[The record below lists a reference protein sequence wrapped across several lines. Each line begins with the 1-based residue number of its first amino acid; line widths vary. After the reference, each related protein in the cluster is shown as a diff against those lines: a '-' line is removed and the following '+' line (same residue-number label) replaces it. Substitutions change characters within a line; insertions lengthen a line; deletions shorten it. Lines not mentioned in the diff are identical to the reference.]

1 MKSHEIRA
9 LVDMFFHVVRTS
21 SLCTSWQWSP
31 TRAWAQGV
39 SLVMFGFLCVFWGFK
54 SSTTPTCAR
63 THERKVRLLR
73 VNDLVVETKV
83 NKTLPVPNCCLRR
96 FLVASEHQIKHWF
109 MAFFQSHRKKQ
120 LLLLVCIEITKSQEL
135 GNAELSG
142 IYPFV
147 HLLELCCYIRTEQ
160 SGEGCCGAVADHVMI
175 SIVNQ
180 VKKSTS
186 SSFVTTPGRQTCVQR
201 TPSSPETT

>member
-1 MKSHEIRA
+1 MLSEPQAFAHP
-9 LVDMFFHVVRTS
+9 DSDHQHVLGHRECHLWCSASCVSSGDLKAAPRQPVLELTS
-21 SLCTSWQWSP
+21 
-31 TRAWAQGV
+31 AK
-39 SLVMFGFLCVFWGFK
+39 WGF
-54 SSTTPTCAR
+54 SGWMIWSWRPRSTKLYLSQT
-63 THERKVRLLR
+63 
-73 VNDLVVETKV
+73 VVKKEKIFGGFWAPNQALIHGVLSVTSKETTTTV
-83 NKTLPVPNCCLRR
+83 
-96 FLVASEHQIKHWF
+96 
-109 MAFFQSHRKKQ
+109 
-120 LLLLVCIEITKSQEL
+120 VCIEITKSQEL

-175 SIVNQ
+175 PIVN
-180 VKKSTS
+180 STS